1 MSCRSDAEIFT
12 AKGNHSLECGSG
24 DKSVLPDQWN
34 IKKAL
39 SLQILQLNNNSENRK
54 ANLECL
60 PLTQRQEELALKG

>member
-1 MSCRSDAEIFT
+1 MQRFFT

-39 SLQILQLNNNSENRK
+39 SLQQIDLQLQLNNNSENRK